1 MHGIG
6 NQTYD
11 CSIDAYY
18 DNNHALELLLL
29 WTGQLTLALWNITVV
44 LRLLSL
50 LNMPWNKNTNRN
62 ADGPHAL

>member
-11 CSIDAYY
+11 CIIDAYY
-18 DNNHALELLLL
+18 DNTHALELLLL
-29 WTGQLTLALWNITVV
+29 WTGQLTLWNITIV